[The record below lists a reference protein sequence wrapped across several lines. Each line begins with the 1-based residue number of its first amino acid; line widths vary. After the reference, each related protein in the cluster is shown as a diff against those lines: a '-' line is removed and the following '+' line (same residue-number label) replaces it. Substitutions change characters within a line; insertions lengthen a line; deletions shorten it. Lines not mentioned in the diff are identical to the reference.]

1 MKKRL
6 VCFGLALA
14 FSLSSF
20 SAISFA
26 EGSWKK
32 GWTGKADAAAYT
44 VNANGSTVTM
54 SNDNVN
60 NGKFTDGEDSIVY
73 YANELKADEDF
84 ELKATVNIDSYN
96 TAKDGSNPQQGSVGI
111 GVLDS
116 LYNKTDDKTYD
127 DGVFLGSYASQ
138 KDSPMAIHSLVR
150 ANSSKKTVGDA
161 LSDTFANTGENL
173 GII

>member
-73 YANELKADEDF
+73 YANELKADENF
-84 ELKATVNIDSYN
+84 ELKATVNILII
-96 TAKDGSNPQQGSVGI
+96 QQ
-111 GVLDS
+111 
-116 LYNKTDDKTYD
+116 
-127 DGVFLGSYASQ
+127 
-138 KDSPMAIHSLVR
+138 
-150 ANSSKKTVGDA
+150 KTVA
-161 LSDTFANTGENL
+161 ILSRVLLVLVCLTLFITKL
-173 GII
+173 MIRHMMTVFS

>member
-44 VNANGSTVTM
+44 VKQTAQRY
-54 SNDNVN
+54 NV
-60 NGKFTDGEDSIVY
+60 K
-73 YANELKADEDF
+73 
-84 ELKATVNIDSYN
+84 
-96 TAKDGSNPQQGSVGI
+96 
-111 GVLDS
+111 
-116 LYNKTDDKTYD
+116 
-127 DGVFLGSYASQ
+127 
-138 KDSPMAIHSLVR
+138 
-150 ANSSKKTVGDA
+150 
-161 LSDTFANTGENL
+161 
-173 GII
+173 

>member
-54 SNDNVN
+54 SMIMLIMVN
-60 NGKFTDGEDSIVY
+60 
-73 YANELKADEDF
+73 LQ
-84 ELKATVNIDSYN
+84 
-96 TAKDGSNPQQGSVGI
+96 TAKI
-111 GVLDS
+111 VLFTM
-116 LYNKTDDKTYD
+116 LMN
-127 DGVFLGSYASQ
+127 
-138 KDSPMAIHSLVR
+138 
-150 ANSSKKTVGDA
+150 
-161 LSDTFANTGENL
+161 
-173 GII
+173 

>member
-73 YANELKADEDF
+73 YANELKA
-84 ELKATVNIDSYN
+84 
-96 TAKDGSNPQQGSVGI
+96 
-111 GVLDS
+111 
-116 LYNKTDDKTYD
+116 
-127 DGVFLGSYASQ
+127 
-138 KDSPMAIHSLVR
+138 
-150 ANSSKKTVGDA
+150 
-161 LSDTFANTGENL
+161 
-173 GII
+173 

>member
-26 EGSWKK
+26 EDSWKK

-96 TAKDGSNPQQGSVGI
+96 TAGFCW
-111 GVLDS
+111 
-116 LYNKTDDKTYD
+116 YWCT
-127 DGVFLGSYASQ
+127 
-138 KDSPMAIHSLVR
+138 
-150 ANSSKKTVGDA
+150 
-161 LSDTFANTGENL
+161 
-173 GII
+173 